1 MKAKH
6 AIYEN
11 PLVCRYASRR
21 MLEIFSPH
29 FKFSTWRKLWLA
41 LAESQARLGLDIKP
55 AQLRQMRQHLED
67 IDYKRAERYEKQFRH
82 DVMAHVH
89 TFGDAAPLA
98 RPIIH
103 LGATSAYVGD
113 NTDLIQMR
121 YALELI
127 LGRILKV
134 IDNLSRFAKPHRSLP
149 TLAYTHFQPAQLT
162 TVGKRAALWCYD
174 LLMDLEEV
182 SHRLDSLCFL
192 GVKGTTG
199 TQASFLKLFRG
210 NHKKVLQLESLVAK
224 KMGFDAVAPVSGQT
238 YNRKIDA
245 NVLASLAAVAQ
256 SAHKFANDV
265 RLLAHLKQ
273 IEEPFET
280 SQIGS
285 SAMAYKRNPMRCERI
300 TSLARY
306 ILSLST
312 SPAMTA
318 AEQWFERTLDDSANK
333 RLSIP
338 EAFLAADAILII
350 LDNVTGN
357 LVVYPKV
364 IRAAVDA
371 ELPFMATENLL
382 MAAVQAGGDRQEL
395 HERIRRHSLAAADQV
410 KHHGKPN
417 DLLERLKA
425 DPAFRGLDLRAILNP
440 ALYIGRCPQQVDEFL
455 RNSVKPALRK
465 YRKFARIEQV
475 ELNV

>member
-1 MKAKH
+1 MKIH
-6 AIYEN
+6 NMTYEN
-11 PLVCRYASRR
+11 PLVGRYSSPR

-41 LAESQARLGLDIKP
+41 LAETQAQLGLDIKP
-55 AQLRQMRQHLED
+55 SQLRQMRQHLED
-67 IDYKRAERYEKQFRH
+67 INYKRAERYEKQFRH

-121 YALELI
+121 FALELI
-127 LGRILKV
+127 LGRTLKV
-134 IDNLSRFAKPHRSLP
+134 IDNLSRFAKKYRGLP
-149 TLAYTHFQPAQLT
+149 TLAYTHFQTEQLT
-162 TVGKRAALWCYD
+162 TVGKRATLWCYD
-174 LLMDLEEV
+174 LLMDLDELAY
-182 SHRLDSLCFL
+182 RLESLCFL

-199 TQASFLKLFRG
+199 TQASFLKLFNG
-210 NHKKVLQLESLVAK
+210 NHKKVVRLDTLVAK
-224 KMGFDAVAPVSGQT
+224 KMGFDKIAPVSGQT

-245 NVLASLAAVAQ
+245 NVLASLAALAQ
-256 SAHKFANDV
+256 SAHKFANDL

-273 IEEPFET
+273 IEEPFEK

-350 LDNVTGN
+350 LDNVTSN
-357 LVVYPKV
+357 FVVYPKV
-364 IRAAVDA
+364 IRAAIDA
-371 ELPFMATENLL
+371 ELPFMATENIL
-382 MAAVQAGGDRQEL
+382 MAAVQAGGDRQHL
-395 HERIRRHSLAAADQV
+395 HELIRRHSLAAADQV
-410 KHHGKPN
+410 KNHGKPN
-417 DLLERLKA
+417 DLLQRLKT
-425 DPAFRGLDLRAILNP
+425 DPAFSGIDLRAILSP
-440 ALYIGRCPQQVDEFL
+440 DLYIGRSPQQVDEFL
-455 RNSVKPALRK
+455 KNSSKPALQ
-465 YRKFARIEQV
+465 KFKKFLQIDKV
-475 ELNV
+475 DLKV

>member
-1 MKAKH
+1 
-6 AIYEN
+6 
-11 PLVCRYASRR
+11 
-21 MLEIFSPH
+21 
-29 FKFSTWRKLWLA
+29 
-41 LAESQARLGLDIKP
+41 
-55 AQLRQMRQHLED
+55 
-67 IDYKRAERYEKQFRH
+67 
-82 DVMAHVH
+82 
-89 TFGDAAPLA
+89 
-98 RPIIH
+98 
-103 LGATSAYVGD
+103 
-113 NTDLIQMR
+113 
-121 YALELI
+121 
-127 LGRILKV
+127 
-134 IDNLSRFAKPHRSLP
+134 
-149 TLAYTHFQPAQLT
+149 
-162 TVGKRAALWCYD
+162 VGKRAALWCYD

-395 HERIRRHSLAAADQV
+395 HERIRRHSRAAADQV